1 MAINFEN
8 VIGNQTSANV
18 LAQINNNFAKINST
32 PVPKADF
39 ATNADTVDN
48 KHASELIPGAATF
61 LDNIASLANLNR
73 SLPGADHKASLEP
86 KAMRDLI
93 KIMRLIDEMK
103 NTGKTKNT
111 QGKVPYES
119 ELFAKRKLRG
129 D

>member
-1 MAINFEN
+1 MAITFEN

-39 ATNADTVDN
+39 TTNVDTVDN
-48 KHASELIPGAATF
+48 KHASELITDAATF
-61 LDNIASLANLNR
+61 LDNIANLNR

-93 KIMRLIDEMK
+93 KLC
-103 NTGKTKNT
+103 G
-111 QGKVPYES
+111 
-119 ELFAKRKLRG
+119 
-129 D
+129 